1 MLLLLAAFDGTKV
14 LGFASKKQG
23 FPQVSL
29 HFNVIFFF
37 FFPLTSIQSLNVLP
51 SDR

>member
-37 FFPLTSIQSLNVLP
+37 PNQYSVS
-51 SDR
+51 